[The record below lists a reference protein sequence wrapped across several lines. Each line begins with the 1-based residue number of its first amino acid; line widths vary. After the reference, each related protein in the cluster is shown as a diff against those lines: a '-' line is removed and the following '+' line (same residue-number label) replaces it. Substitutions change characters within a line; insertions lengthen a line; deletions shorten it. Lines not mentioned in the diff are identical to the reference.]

1 MYNKKNRK
9 QRIIQRFFLIVCFA
23 SLGLFAIKIPVFA
36 VPTINGVSGT
46 IENDASV
53 TVSGGSFGSHSAIGN
68 IEWLGDNIDAGV
80 NGVAFTKSGWTNNAD
95 SLVNTQV
102 DYDSTQ
108 KHSGSNALKANWT
121 GDKYDSLIVYDSG
134 STFTS
139 AFVSFWVRFNPVVG
153 GSCSQWKAWNL
164 TSNSTGF
171 GSTNDISFTNNQWY
185 STDLSEWCNLQK
197 FFFQVNGG
205 STTGPGGNI
214 SPSFPIDTWFKEEAW
229 VVKASAP
236 NTADGTFIVRYS
248 DGSTTYNTYNGTAG
262 YISHMAGANEWR
274 YFAFGKYWG
283 NVDIGV
289 NRNASAWYDDIY
301 IQVGTQ
307 ARVELCAESAWI
319 NRKHCEIQ
327 PPAAWSDTSATI
339 TFNQGSFNNGNT
351 VYLYVVDADGNVN
364 ANGYELTIGGE
375 VGDSTPP
382 IITAFTIPST
392 STSLTVSIS
401 SFTATDDTAVTGYK
415 LTESATAPEAG
426 AAGWTE
432 TAPTSHIFTTEGSN
446 TLYAWA
452 KDAAG
457 NVSTSLNDSVTIT
470 LPTYTIG
477 GTISDL
483 TGTVI
488 LQNNA
493 GDNLSC
499 SATGSFTFA
508 TALHS
513 SDAYAVTVLTQPTGQ
528 TCAVSS
534 GSGTVA
540 SVNITNVSVSCADNG
555 DSTSPTVTAFTIPS
569 TSTSLTVS
577 ISSFTATDDTAV
589 TGYKLTESATAPEAG
604 AAGWTETAPTSHI
617 FTTEGSNTLYAWA
630 KDAAGNVS
638 TSLNDSVTITLPTY
652 TIGGTISDL
661 TGTVI
666 LQNNA
671 GDNLS
676 CSATGSFTFATAL
689 HSSDAYAVTVLT
701 QPTGQTCAVSSGS
714 GTVASVN
721 ITNVSVS
728 CADSAAPTVPSN
740 LIGSASSSS
749 QINLSW
755 GASSDL
761 NLAGYR
767 IYRDGSAISTT
778 SGLTFSNTGLSQSNT
793 YNYWVTAYDSYGN
806 ESNRA
811 TVSVRTN
818 ASSSSSSSSSSKK
831 KKKSSSKYKISN
843 SISSVPWGGVITQS
857 GKKFTKNGNVAL
869 YFSKPGGGYYP
880 PKIVKASATGS
891 FSVSARIYKP
901 KGTYKWY
908 AVNLAT
914 GKKTGTKSY
923 RIR

>member
-540 SVNITNVSVSCADNG
+540 SVNITNVSVSCAD
-555 DSTSPTVTAFTIPS
+555 
-569 TSTSLTVS
+569 
-577 ISSFTATDDTAV
+577 
-589 TGYKLTESATAPEAG
+589 
-604 AAGWTETAPTSHI
+604 
-617 FTTEGSNTLYAWA
+617 
-630 KDAAGNVS
+630 
-638 TSLNDSVTITLPTY
+638 
-652 TIGGTISDL
+652 
-661 TGTVI
+661 
-666 LQNNA
+666 
-671 GDNLS
+671 
-676 CSATGSFTFATAL
+676 
-689 HSSDAYAVTVLT
+689 
-701 QPTGQTCAVSSGS
+701 
-714 GTVASVN
+714 
-721 ITNVSVS
+721 
-728 CADSAAPTVPSN
+728 SAAPTVPSN